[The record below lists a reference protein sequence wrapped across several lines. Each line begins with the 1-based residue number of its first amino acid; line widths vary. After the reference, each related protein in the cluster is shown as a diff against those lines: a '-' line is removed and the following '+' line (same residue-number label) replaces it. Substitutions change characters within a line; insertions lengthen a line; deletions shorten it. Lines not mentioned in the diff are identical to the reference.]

1 MAGLYKHM
9 DELTNDV
16 ERSNET
22 VIILQD
28 KLEEKDKELERVKKG
43 MEVVVSD
50 VAEKK
55 DDGGE
60 DKDPKYSALQPTFN
74 SIQFER

>member
-1 MAGLYKHM
+1 MMMMILQ
-9 DELTNDV
+9 
-16 ERSNET
+16 

-55 DDGGE
+55 DDGE
-60 DKDPKYSALQPTFN
+60 DKDPKYSALQTMFT
-74 SIQFER
+74 SIQSER

>member
-1 MAGLYKHM
+1 M
-9 DELTNDV
+9 
-16 ERSNET
+16 
-22 VIILQD
+22 IILQD

-50 VAEKK
+50 VTEKK
-55 DDGGE
+55 DDCE
-60 DKDPKYSALQPTFN
+60 DKDPKYSALQKTFN